1 MSIKTNTELIDSENA
16 RFYQIS
22 LEEAKKR
29 VGVGEVKALLKPKP
43 SSQKEE
49 NGQLTIIGGSSLFHG
64 APLLAL
70 TVASRIVDMVFFSGP
85 KDDKDLTYKLKSEL
99 YSFIWV
105 PEEEIDYYIAK
116 SDAVLIGPGL
126 MRYHREISNFPALP
140 AGRQFLPLRQDF
152 SGQAISNNKKVKL
165 DKEGLK
171 TKRLSERL
179 LAKFPEKK
187 WIIDA
192 GSLQTI
198 EAKFI
203 PQGAI
208 LTPNSREFEILFDLP
223 KTPEN
228 VSLMAKKYQCI
239 IVNKGGEATVSDEFK
254 TKTIG
259 MPQPGLTKGGTGDVT
274 AGIIAAL
281 ACKNDS
287 FLAASAGA
295 FLVKLAAQRLGE
307 KIGNYYNADD
317 LAKALP
323 ETIKWCEDF

>member
-1 MSIKTNTELIDSENA
+1 MNTNFIASENA
-16 RFYQIS
+16 RFYRIS

-43 SSQKEE
+43 FSQKEE

-85 KDDKDLTYKLKSEL
+85 KNDKDLTYRLKSEL

-105 PEEEIDYYIAK
+105 PEEEIGYYIAK
-116 SDAVLIGPGL
+116 SDAVLMGPGL
-126 MRYHREISNFPALP
+126 MRYHKEVSSIKYQESGIEKREFDKEGGRTKKISEKLP
-140 AGRQFLPLRQDF
+140 QE
-152 SGQAISNNKKVKL
+152 KL

-203 PQGAI
+203 PQGAV

-228 VSLMAKKYQCI
+228 VSLMAKEYQCI

-254 TKTIG
+254 TKMIG

-295 FLVKLAAQRLGE
+295 FLVKLTAQRLSE
-307 KIGNYYNADD
+307 KVGNYYNADD
-317 LAKALP
+317 IAKVLP